1 MQKAE
6 SYVILGPSVTLHKFI
21 PSITD
26 ETSPKFLY
34 KYESEETGESVYVF
48 VFEEQKKV
56 TNESQCLTLVVES
69 SERSVKIELMP
80 SGGRTGFRGGSTD
93 GEPPVYD
100 QVKDFILDFTK
111 RFGLTIQDNKQEEVS
126 EEEENKDK

>member
-1 MQKAE
+1 MQTAE
-6 SYVILGPSVTLHKFI
+6 SYVILGPSVTLHKFL

-26 ETSPKFLY
+26 ETSPKYLY
-34 KYESEETGESVYVF
+34 RYESEQTGDSVHVF

-56 TNESQCLTLVVES
+56 TNESHCLTLVVES
-69 SERSVKIELMP
+69 SDKSIKVELMP
-80 SGGRTGFRGGSTD
+80 SGGRTGFRGGSAD

-100 QVKDFILDFTK
+100 QVKDFILDFTN

-126 EEEENKDK
+126 NEEEENDK